1 MRAAKEQSAQAH
13 VVAYLSHVQVELAAA
28 AKEAG
33 ADTVLPRSA
42 FSAKLPEI
50 LQQSPA

>member
-1 MRAAKEQSAQAH
+1 
-13 VVAYLSHVQVELAAA
+13 VQVDLAAA

-42 FSAKLPEI
+42 FSAKLETLLAEPK
-50 LQQSPA
+50 